1 MPKIKPVHQQ
11 GSELDVNSSQSEVE
25 AEKSENIISEKQ
37 DNDNELYSEKN
48 VGASSPDIILSE
60 NSEISQIT
68 HNDETANGST
78 VSVEN
83 ENGGTSNVSFD
94 RTSNHEE
101 YSIPTPPVIMD
112 DGRLIVPED
121 ENRPTS
127 SVYLTNCKT
136 IDVDDSSTNQLV
148 PDAMCNKDGNEDDKL
163 VDEDQVVDGNNNKI
177 SEEDEERMIA
187 KQMSNGVLTDSM
199 LDQEKKLHQE
209 HLKEEKEMVT
219 KVHLSTKKTTF

>member
-48 VGASSPDIILSE
+48 VGASSPDIIFSE

-83 ENGGTSNVSFD
+83 ENGATSYVSFD
-94 RTSNHEE
+94 RTSNPED
-101 YSIPTPPVIMD
+101 YSIPTPRVIMD
-112 DGRLIVPED
+112 DGRTIVSED
-121 ENRPTS
+121 ENLPTS